1 MLGETTCSLFLCWS
15 SLTGFSPQLIGP
27 MIFQTQWYLLW
38 LDQPQTLFHA
48 KFLLV
53 QKSPSQISSA
63 LKIIGWVTGHSQ
75 AQYII
80 PWINLSVIQQTQS
93 QFYRPKYK
101 RLRYDLKH
109 WSKGIS
115 NLKLLIENCDK
126 VILYPDTLEELRPL
140 LNTEWNLRRIVKN
153 QLMKL
158 LQQQRK

>member
-1 MLGETTCSLFLCWS
+1 MTTKTRRTDKSTKLHPQASPRPAKLIHFPSNVAFSISLS
-15 SLTGFSPQLIGP
+15 STSSALVSIG
-27 MIFQTQWYLLW
+27 T
-38 LDQPQTLFHA
+38 
-48 KFLLV
+48 
-53 QKSPSQISSA
+53 KSPSQISSA
-63 LKIIGWVTGHSQ
+63 LKNIGSVTGHSQ

-80 PWINLSVIQQTQS
+80 PWINLLVIQQTQS
-93 QFYRPKYK
+93 QFYRPKFK

-115 NLKLLIENCDK
+115 NLKLLIENK

-140 LNTEWNLRRIVKN
+140 FNTEWNLRRIVKN